1 MFFLAVNMN
10 MHFSELMVT
19 SSNYKNKNLPEKWD
33 ILESIYDKNI
43 KSDGNQRIPK
53 IIHQIWLGGSIPN
66 DLYSCFDSIKN
77 ANPGYEYRLWT
88 EDDLEN
94 FDFKNKDLF
103 NSCKNLGQKSDIL
116 RYAILEKFGGIYVDA
131 DFVGIRSFDELLH
144 LNFFTG
150 VAYDKEPTLFNGLI
164 GCIPNHEIL
173 NDLNNIEYVSDTD
186 GMEVI
191 KSTGPWYL
199 TKKLFKKIN
208 NLDKIVVLPLAYF
221 YPYPNFDGD
230 RIFGY
235 DYMKYMNI
243 KTICIHLWNSRW
255 N

>member
-1 MFFLAVNMN
+1 MQ
-10 MHFSELMVT
+10 FSVLMST
-19 SSNYKNKNLPEKWD
+19 SSNYKQKNLTDKWN
-33 ILESIYDKNI
+33 IIESLFDKNI
-43 KSDGNQRIPK
+43 KGDGIQRIPK
-53 IIHQIWLGGSIPN
+53 IIHQIWLGGGIPN
-66 DLYSCFDSIKN
+66 DLYKCLDSVKEQ
-77 ANPGYEYRLWT
+77 NPGYEYKLWT
-88 EDDLEN
+88 EDNIKD

-116 RYAILEKFGGIYVDA
+116 RYAILEKFGGIYLDA
-131 DFVGIRSFDELLH
+131 DFIAIKSFDELLH

-164 GCIPNHEIL
+164 GSIPGHEL
-173 NDLNNIEYVSDTD
+173 LKDLNNIEYVSDRD
-186 GMEVI
+186 GMDVI

-208 NLDKIVVLPLAYF
+208 TFENIVILPLTYF

-230 RIFGY
+230 RTNGH
-235 DYMKYMNI
+235 DYMIYVSI